1 MTLPRSSTV
10 DVCPMNTRI
19 LAFDLDPSACD
30 PEAFEASVDSC
41 IERTLQAY
49 FPDLESDPAAG
60 CGAFSCTG
68 YWPAS
73 LEDET
78 PS

>member
-1 MTLPRSSTV
+1 MTHPRSSTV
-10 DVCPMNTRI
+10 DVCPMNARI
-19 LAFDLDPSACD
+19 LAFDLDPSGD
-30 PEAFEASVDSC
+30 PETFEASLDAC
-41 IERTLQAY
+41 IERTLQAF
-49 FPDLESDPAAG
+49 FPDFESDPAPG

-73 LEDET
+73 LEDEA